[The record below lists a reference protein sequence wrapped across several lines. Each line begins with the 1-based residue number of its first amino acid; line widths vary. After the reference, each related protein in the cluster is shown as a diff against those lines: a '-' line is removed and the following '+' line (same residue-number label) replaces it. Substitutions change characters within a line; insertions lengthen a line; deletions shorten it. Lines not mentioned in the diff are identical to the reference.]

1 MPQWHGGKGSGRR
14 KGADND
20 KYRNEYDRIFD
31 QRHSSSTKG
40 NSNTGQ
46 PDGNT
51 TQGSTRSNIQKT

>member
-1 MPQWHGGKGSGRR
+1 MIQQSSDTVGSTIMPQWHGGKGSGRR

-40 NSNTGQ
+40 NSDTGR
-46 PDGNT
+46 T
-51 TQGSTRSNIQKT
+51 